1 MKNGRCHE
9 EKEQCQWV
17 RDQWVRDRWG
27 EDVTVEWLATVGCS
41 ETQEV
46 TSELV
51 LVNVE

>member
-9 EKEQCQWV
+9 EKEQCQWA
-17 RDQWVRDRWG
+17 RGRWG